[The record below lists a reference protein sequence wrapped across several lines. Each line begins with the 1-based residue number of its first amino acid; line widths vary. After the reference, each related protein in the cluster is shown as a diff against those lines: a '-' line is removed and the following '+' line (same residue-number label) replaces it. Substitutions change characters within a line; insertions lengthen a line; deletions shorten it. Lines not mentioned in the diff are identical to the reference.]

1 MNQQPQPKPLISA
14 GEIKQIAELNIF
26 HPLNPNS
33 EIHGICLSELVGL
46 ERLGFSLMRIPPGKE
61 SFIYH
66 SHHCE
71 EEFVYVLTGKGIAEI
86 DGEEFEV
93 GAGDFMGFPTP
104 SVAHHLRNP
113 FTEDLVYLMGG
124 ERREVDIADFPKQQ
138 KRLIRIGDQADIV
151 DMDALKSVSSDSAN
165 TEELTNDSE
174 ELKIES

>member
-1 MNQQPQPKPLISA
+1 MNEKTQFKTLIRAS
-14 GEIKQIAELNIF
+14 EIKQITELNIF

-33 EIHGICLSELVGL
+33 EIHGICLSEEVGL

-71 EEFVYVLTGKGIAEI
+71 EEFIYILSGKGIAEI

-93 GAGDFMGFPTP
+93 GTGDFMGFPTP

-138 KRLIRIGDQADIV
+138 KRLIRIGNQADIV
-151 DMDALKSVSSDSAN
+151 DMDALKSVSPDSGN
-165 TEELTNDSE
+165 TKELTNDSE
-174 ELKIES
+174 ELAIEN

>member
-1 MNQQPQPKPLISA
+1 MNEQPQPKPLIRAS
-14 GEIKQIAELNIF
+14 EIKQIPELNIF

-33 EIHGICLSELVGL
+33 EIRGICLSEQVGL
-46 ERLGFSLMRIPPGKE
+46 QRLGFSLACVPPGKE

-71 EEFVYVLTGKGIAEI
+71 EEFIYILSGKGIAEI

-113 FTEDLVYLMGG
+113 FTENLIYLMGG

-138 KRLIRIGDQADIV
+138 KRLVRMGEQAQII
-151 DMDALKSVSSDSAN
+151 DMGALKSVVPDSIN
-165 TEELTNDSE
+165 SE
-174 ELKIES
+174 QC